1 MIPEARIR
9 QKSAFTLVWIAP
21 IVALFITIGM
31 IGKTYMNMGTRISIV
46 LDNGVGIQNGKT
58 PIMYKGTKIGIVE
71 DVHIKAD
78 DVSKIELI
86 ALIDKEASAGVT
98 RKGNKFW
105 KVEPK
110 ISMTEISGL
119 STIVSGVYISVMPA
133 ATTSEALNRLAY
145 QDHFIALDSAPV
157 DVFNPGL
164 SVIVTTADKG
174 DISIG
179 APVLYNKQ
187 EIGHVEHKRLS
198 DDKKRIELC
207 LRINSAYVDLVRE
220 KSIFYKADALD
231 IKASMSGITVNM
243 GSLASLIAGGI
254 GMSNSKESLSS
265 PLAKERMTFKLYNN
279 HDELFLSKEKIVL
292 VMKAPHK
299 LEAGISKIFFKG
311 IEAGLV
317 SSLKYDPAKDQTNVG
332 IKLNKNFS
340 GFANEKAYFWI
351 VKPKLDFE
359 GFSGLDTIV
368 SGNYINFITSKI
380 DAKSKNNFVLYD
392 KAPQGRGVLVYLY
405 TDDIQ
410 DIKEGTGIF
419 YHGVKIGKVS
429 SYKIKE
435 DKKSFSVKLLIKPQY
450 AKLINY
456 SSEFY
461 HQSGIDIK
469 ADLEGLDVT
478 SASLETL
485 LRGGIA
491 VQTSD
496 FSADKKLKKEYR
508 LYTDYAKL
516 KKAEYLAK
524 KGLRLTLLADELGSL
539 KKGSPV
545 YYKQIRVGEIL
556 SYRWDTQ
563 TRQLLIDLYIEEK
576 YAAELK
582 ENTLFYNAGG
592 VQAKFD
598 LNGLKIDIETVQT
611 LISGGISFY
620 TPSSLTSKYA
630 RNNDRF
636 ELYRSKEKAMGNYL
650 DFTIFSQN
658 AGGLQEGSP
667 LEYKNI
673 RLGHIETIELVGDKV
688 QLNMKIQSK
697 YKDLINKETIFWL
710 EGFHLGLDGIKNPSA
725 VFKGPSIVLKPG
737 LTDECAYS
745 FNLNLQGPVPHL
757 NEKGLRISLDA
768 PRLGGLKAD
777 TPVYFRQIKIGSV
790 VQYSLKDDARAV
802 KIDLFIEPCYAHLIR
817 KNSYFFNA
825 SGIGMDINLFGAKM
839 KTESLESMMTGAI
852 GVLTPYE
859 YEEEAKEADTFK
871 LHETFDEDALAWA
884 PELHSTDK
892 ACK

>member
-1 MIPEARIR
+1 MIPEAGQS

-31 IGKTYMNMGTRISIV
+31 IGNTYMNMGTRISIV

-98 RKGNKFW
+98 RRGNKFW

-133 ATTSEALNRLAY
+133 ATTSEALSKLPHEN
-145 QDHFIALDSAPV
+145 HFIALDSAPV
-157 DVFNPGL
+157 DVFDPGL
-164 SVIVTTADKG
+164 SVIVNTSDKG

-187 EIGHVEHKRLS
+187 EIGYVEHKRLS

-207 LRINSAYVDLVRE
+207 LRINSAYVDLVHE

-231 IKASMSGITVNM
+231 IKASLSGIKVNM
-243 GSLASLIAGGI
+243 GSLASFVAGGI
-254 GMSNSKESLSS
+254 GMSNSEESLSS
-265 PLAKERMTFKLYNN
+265 PLAKERMNFQLYNN
-279 HDELFLSKEKIVL
+279 HDELLLSKEEIVL
-292 VMKAPHK
+292 VMKTPHK
-299 LEAGISKIFFKG
+299 LEAGVSKIFFKG
-311 IEAGLV
+311 LEAGLV

-332 IKLNKNFS
+332 IKLHKNYS
-340 GFANEKAYFWI
+340 DFANEKAYFWI
-351 VKPKLDFE
+351 VKPKLDFD
-359 GFSGLDTIV
+359 GISGLNTII
-368 SGNYINFITSKI
+368 SGNYINFITSNIK
-380 DAKSKNNFVLYD
+380 AKSKNNFVLYD
-392 KAPQGRGVLVYLY
+392 KAPQDRGVLAYLY
-405 TDDIQ
+405 TDDMQ

-419 YHGVKIGKVS
+419 YHGLKIGKVS

-450 AKLINY
+450 AKLINS

-461 HQSGIDIK
+461 HHSGIDIK
-469 ADLEGLDVT
+469 ADLEGLDLIT
-478 SASLETL
+478 GSLETL

-524 KGLRLTLLADELGSL
+524 KGLHLTLLANELGSL

-563 TRQLLIDLYIEEK
+563 TKQLLIDLFIEEE

-582 ENTLFYNAGG
+582 DNTLFYNAGG
-592 VQAKFD
+592 MQAKFD

-620 TPSSLTSKYA
+620 TPSSLTSTYA
-630 RNNDRF
+630 RNNERF
-636 ELYRSKEKAMGNYL
+636 ELYSSKEKAMGSYL

-697 YKDLINKETIFWL
+697 YKELINKETIFWL

-725 VFKGPSIVLKPG
+725 ALKGPTIVLNPG

-745 FNLNLQGPVPHL
+745 FNLNLQDPVPHL

-802 KIDLFIEPCYAHLIR
+802 NIDLFIEPCYAHLIR

-839 KTESLESMMTGAI
+839 KTESLESIITGAI
-852 GVLTPYE
+852 GILTPDE
-859 YEEEAKEADTFK
+859 YEAEAKETDTFK
-871 LHETFDEDALAWA
+871 LHDTFDEDALAWA

-892 ACK
+892 TCK